1 MSRLRNA
8 VKATRKD
15 YVLLCQPIPTELR
28 ITIRTLWYG
37 LRDIVVSLFS
47 LITIPFLWL
56 LSSTIILVVVF
67 LRNYLEVDN
76 NG

>member
-1 MSRLRNA
+1 MSKLRTA

-15 YVLLCQPIPTELR
+15 YVLLCQPIPTEIR
-28 ITIRTLWYG
+28 ITLRTLWYG

-67 LRNYLEVDN
+67 LRNYWNADD
-76 NG
+76 

>member
-1 MSRLRNA
+1 MSKLRTA

-15 YVLLCQPIPTELR
+15 YALLCKPIPTELR
-28 ITIRTLWYG
+28 ITLRTLWYG

-67 LRNYLEVDN
+67 LRNYWNADD
-76 NG
+76 